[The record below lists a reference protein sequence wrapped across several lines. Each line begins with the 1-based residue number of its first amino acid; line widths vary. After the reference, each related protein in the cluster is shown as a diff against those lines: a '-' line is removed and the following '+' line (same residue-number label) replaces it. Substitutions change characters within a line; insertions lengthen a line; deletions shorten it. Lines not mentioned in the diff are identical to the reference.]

1 MEFRWG
7 PTSRAMV
14 TVPVAGKPT
23 RLDITNEIRA
33 ACESLVPPVSE
44 TMLELVSRVEPEY
57 QEKVRYNITLAGG
70 GSQIFG
76 LGETLEQALVEMG
89 GGRGADGQRR
99 GFRWRCRGPGPRPR
113 RRGCG
118 LGATR
123 DVAARSAQLLPYPHH
138 RHHSVHHQPY
148 GEPQG

>member
-1 MEFRWG
+1 MVREWKEQWSFVG
-7 PTSRAMV
+7 APTSRAMV
-14 TVPVAGKPT
+14 TVPVVGKPT

-76 LGETLEQALVEMG
+76 LGQTLEQALVEMG
-89 GGRGADGQRR
+89 GGRVQMVSDVVFAGAAG
-99 GFRWRCRGPGPRPR
+99 
-113 RRGCG
+113 G
-118 LGATR
+118 LALALDAVDADWEQLAT
-123 DVAARSAQLLPYPHH
+123 
-138 RHHSVHHQPY
+138 
-148 GEPQG
+148 